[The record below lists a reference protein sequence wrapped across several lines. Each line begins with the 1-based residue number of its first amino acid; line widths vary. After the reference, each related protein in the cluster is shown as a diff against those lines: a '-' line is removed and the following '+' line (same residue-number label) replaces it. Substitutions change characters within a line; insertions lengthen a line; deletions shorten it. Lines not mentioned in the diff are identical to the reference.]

1 MSSSTTDGTT
11 SGTTSG
17 TTMDTMTVVFLLGFI
32 MFLRELTD
40 IRYTLEGIRAKMGGT
55 GTAAD

>member
-1 MSSSTTDGTT
+1 MSTTDSTTTT

-17 TTMDTMTVVFLLGFI
+17 TTGTLTVVLLLAFI

-40 IRYTLEGIRAKMGGT
+40 IRYTLEGIRSKMGGSQT
-55 GTAAD
+55 GMS